1 MKTTLHLTL
10 WVFLASYVMYSQNPI
25 ENCTYKFEVASNYLR
40 DFGFASHVMV
50 AEIQESISRCDQ
62 NTPNAN
68 YALGMLDRF
77 YAKSEKDTEAA
88 FDRIERAALQG
99 HATAAKTLALML
111 KEGEG
116 CIMNLETSED
126 WLKKAHK
133 LGDSEAAYVLGYYY
147 LKGLGS
153 IRQSY
158 NKAVRWFKK
167 SHYPMA
173 KHWLALCQHEGFG
186 ETQNREEALAALQ
199 KNEISNS
206 LYLRDF
212 LTNEAPDTTT
222 VEHNNSIF
230 EHLAKGDIQKQYV
243 YTDNGGVTTSNQAY
257 LVVWDWAKERIQQI
271 VPMDFAFRTTV
282 GETEFTVTR
291 EQQEITGSAVLLG
304 DQAAFDGFSI
314 SLPNPFPDHEVEREL
329 FVDLFTAQFS
339 QTLINDT
346 PVVIAETEGWV
357 ANFNE
362 PAPPISLVL
371 IDPWDGL
378 LQHEREAVKQD
389 SHNIITNYPN
399 QFTTDLIVLFELEQ
413 EADVQVNIYHFNQLD
428 EYGLLP
434 HQHLSAGEHIIRTD
448 TSGWPSGLYVIQLFA
463 GDQLHRKLILK
474 EY

>member
-1 MKTTLHLTL
+1 MKTSLRYALLLLMASWSLH
-10 WVFLASYVMYSQNPI
+10 AQNLD
-25 ENCTYKFEVASNYLR
+25 ENCPYKFEIASDYLR
-40 DFGFASHVMV
+40 DFGFASHEMV
-50 AEIQESISRCDQ
+50 AEIRESIRHCDE
-62 NTPNAN
+62 NIPDAN
-68 YALGMLDRF
+68 YALGMLGRF
-77 YAKSEKDTEAA
+77 YAESEQDKEAA

-116 CIMNLETSED
+116 CIMNLKASED

-133 LGDSEAAYVLGYYY
+133 LGDSEAAYILGYYY

-158 NKAVRWFKK
+158 NKAIRWFKK

-186 ETQNREEALAALQ
+186 ETQNKEEALAALQ
-199 KNEISNS
+199 ENEISNS

-212 LTNEAPDTTT
+212 LTNTATDTTK
-222 VEHNNSIF
+222 VEHNNPILD
-230 EHLAKGDIQKQYV
+230 HLAKGTIQKQYV
-243 YTDNGGVTTSNQAY
+243 YADNDGITTSKKAY
-257 LVVWDWAKERIQQI
+257 LVAWDWAKERIQQI
-271 VPMDFAFRTTV
+271 VPMAFAFSTTD
-282 GETEFTVTR
+282 GETEFTVTT
-291 EQQEITGSAVLLG
+291 EQREITGGAVLLG

-314 SLPNPFPDHEVEREL
+314 SLPNPFPDHEVEKEL

-339 QTLINDT
+339 QALINDT

-378 LQHEREAVKQD
+378 LQHEREAVQQD
-389 SHNIITNYPN
+389 PHNIITNYPN
-399 QFTTDLIVLFELEQ
+399 QFTTDLVVLFELE
-413 EADVQVNIYHFNQLD
+413 EAANVQVNIYHFNQLD
-428 EYGLLP
+428 EYQLLP
-434 HQHLSAGEHIIRTD
+434 HQHLNAGEHIIRTD
-448 TSGWPSGLYVIQLFA
+448 TSGWPSGLYVIKLFA